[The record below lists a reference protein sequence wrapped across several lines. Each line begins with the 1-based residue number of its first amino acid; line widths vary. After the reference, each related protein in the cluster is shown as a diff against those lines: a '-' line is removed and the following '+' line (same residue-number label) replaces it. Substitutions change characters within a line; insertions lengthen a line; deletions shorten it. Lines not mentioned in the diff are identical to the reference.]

1 MIWTALISATTAFII
16 SAGGS
21 ITVGLVAGKGTMS
34 KEAWALAVAIGAMS
48 AAKDLRSLF
57 KLPPVNGATEPKP

>member
-1 MIWTALISATTAFII
+1 MIWTAIISAATAFVI

-34 KEAWALAVAIGAMS
+34 KEAWALAIVMGALS

-57 KLPPVNGATEPKP
+57 KLPPVNGQSEPKA